1 MRHLRITS
9 LACLALAAPGARA
22 QAPASPS
29 TQATPVTP
37 VMPAAMPAIPAAAT
51 PQPGQ
56 VLASGTVPDEASKA
70 AVLARLRDLYGAD
83 KVVDQI
89 AVGQVALP
97 ANWNAYVQK
106 LLTPDLKQIR
116 RGQLTIDGSV
126 VSVRGE
132 VANEAQRQ
140 KIASDFAT
148 SLNPT
153 YTVNNG
159 LRVSAAD
166 QNILDKTLANRTIEF
181 ESGKTTLTP
190 SGRAIL
196 DEMGA
201 ALQKL
206 AGRKVD
212 IIGHTDNQGLRASN
226 QHLSQ
231 ARAEAVKAYLSSK
244 GIDGDLLS
252 ASGQGPDRP
261 IASNDSTDGRARN
274 RRIEFR
280 MVQ

>member
-1 MRHLRITS
+1 MRQLRPLF
-9 LACLALAAPGARA
+9 LACLLC
-22 QAPASPS
+22 APAGILAQSQPNPALPS
-29 TQATPVTP
+29 V
-37 VMPAAMPAIPAAAT
+37 PAAAT

-56 VLASGTVPDEASKA
+56 VLASGTLPDEAGKA
-70 AVLARLRDLYGAD
+70 AVLARLRELYGAD

-89 AVGQVALP
+89 AVGQVVQP
-97 ANWNAYVQK
+97 ANWNAHVQK
-106 LLTPDLKQIR
+106 LLTQDLKQIR
-116 RGQLTIDGSV
+116 RGQLSIEGSV

-140 KIASDFAT
+140 KIASDIAT

-159 LRVSAAD
+159 LRVSASE
-166 QNILDKTLANRTIEF
+166 QNVLDSTLANRTIEF
-181 ESGKTTLTP
+181 ESGKATLTP

-196 DEMGA
+196 DEMSA
-201 ALQKL
+201 ALHKL

-226 QHLSQ
+226 VHLSQ
-231 ARAEAVKAYLSSK
+231 ARAEAVKAYLAGK
-244 GIDGDLLS
+244 GIDGDLLA

-261 IASNDSTDGRARN
+261 IASNDSPDGRARN

-280 MVQ
+280 MIQ